1 MKKKIFSIIK
11 DTLIL
16 FIVIMVVRFIICLF
30 TGDAMFTS
38 SFILVLIVF
47 ILSSI
52 IFKIILKVYNK

>member
-1 MKKKIFSIIK
+1 MKKKNFNIIK

>member
-1 MKKKIFSIIK
+1 MKKKFFSIIK